1 MSQKNLMLQQFS
13 ERERKRLCQEK
24 DCDDQQLA
32 PDEECVGYLP
42 MIQRGVDY
50 SPYYKTSGLYY
61 KKGYQR
67 YYDFYV
73 QSQYSYNNELSFF
86 R

>member
-1 MSQKNLMLQQFS
+1 MNQKNLVLQQFS
-13 ERERKRLCQEK
+13 ERERKRLCKEK

-42 MIQRGVDY
+42 MIQRGVYY

-73 QSQYSYNNELSFF
+73 QNSYSYNNELSFF